1 MADVQSIN
9 TSNMDIENPQQESQ
23 SKLINLKLINS
34 EELQTTIFDL
44 GSYNYRI
51 GYSGND
57 RPSFIFPPIKFT
69 EKDDFEYLTSQ
80 DGDGFFKDM
89 QKFEDFFDDF
99 INDNELNNNIN
110 QSSLLFSEPI
120 VHNKEQRMKL
130 TEFLFE
136 KYEIGG
142 LFFCNNS
149 VLSSFSYGK
158 TSCLVFDSGHSQS
171 NVVPVHDGMIIK
183 NSINYFKCTG
193 KNMDE
198 IIITELIKKQS
209 NGWDGFNIL
218 QKVQI
223 LSDIKDKIFTPD
235 KNENI
240 NIENNDNKDNNNEN
254 YKNYILPDNQ
264 KVSLND
270 EFITYINNEI
280 QNKLLNDESNLKS
293 LILKSISSVSLD
305 IKKELINN
313 IFICGGNSLIFN
325 NYFDELKNSMAKQ
338 LVSGTVIKLTTH
350 PSKIERSLS
359 SFLGASIISSLNIYK
374 ETIIRKEEYE
384 EHGAIIV
391 EKKCA

>member
-1 MADVQSIN
+1 MAEVQSIN
-9 TSNMDIENPQQESQ
+9 TSNMEIENPQLESQ
-23 SKLINLKLINS
+23 TKLLTVKSINNS
-34 EELQTTIFDL
+34 EDLQTMIFDL

-69 EKDDFEYLTSQ
+69 EKDDYEFLTSQ
-80 DGDGFFKDM
+80 KGDGFFVDIK
-89 QKFEDFFDDF
+89 KFEDFFDDF
-99 INDNELNNNIN
+99 ISDKELNSTLS
-110 QSSLLFSEPI
+110 QGSLLFSEPI
-120 VHNKEQRMKL
+120 IHDKSQRMNL

-158 TSCLVFDSGHSQS
+158 CSCLVFDSGHSQS

-183 NSINYFKCTG
+183 NSLNFFNLNG

-198 IIITELIKKQS
+198 IIINGLIKTQCQE
-209 NGWDGFNIL
+209 WDNWNIL

-223 LSDIKDKIFTPD
+223 LSDLKDMIFTPD
-235 KNENI
+235 
-240 NIENNDNKDNNNEN
+240 NDDNNKK
-254 YKNYILPDNQ
+254 YVLPD
-264 KVSLND
+264 KKCIDIKD
-270 EFITYINNEI
+270 EFISCTKKETE
-280 QNKLLNDESNLKS
+280 NKLFNETSNLKS
-293 LILKSISSVSLD
+293 IILKSISSVVLD

-325 NYFDELKNSMAKQ
+325 NYLNDLKDSLVKQ
-338 LVSGTVIKLTTH
+338 LVAGTVVKLATH
-350 PSKIERSLS
+350 PSKIERSLA

-374 ETIIRKEEYE
+374 ETIVKKEEYE
-384 EHGAIIV
+384 EHGSIII